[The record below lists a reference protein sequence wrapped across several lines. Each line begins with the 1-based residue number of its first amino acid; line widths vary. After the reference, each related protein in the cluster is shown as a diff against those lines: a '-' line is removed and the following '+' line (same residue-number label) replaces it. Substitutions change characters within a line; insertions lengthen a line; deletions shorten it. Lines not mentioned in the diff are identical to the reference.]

1 MRSIRMALD
10 DVSAKAVDCIL
21 KIPSKWFCLY
31 KKVHYNEHFPVTSY
45 SNWSLCIGEN
55 INLPRWA

>member
-1 MRSIRMALD
+1 MALD